1 MSIPSFF
8 YSIGSAAGT
17 VAGAV
22 LSGKALPI
30 GRDLALDPITHDL
43 LLSGGDLS
51 LVADR
56 EAIRQEADIR
66 LNFLLGEWFLDI
78 TKGVPMFQKVLVKS
92 PDLTAIRSILADEI
106 LEVAG
111 IRSILSL
118 VLDYNRTARTLKV
131 TWKANSDVGELASTV
146 TLET

>member
-1 MSIPSFF
+1 MSVPSFF
-8 YSIGSAAGT
+8 YSLGST
-17 VAGAV
+17 VTAVTATV

-30 GRDLALDPITHDL
+30 GRDLALDPMTHDL
-43 LLSGGDLS
+43 FLSGGDLS

-66 LNFLLGEWFLDI
+66 LNFLLGEWFKDI
-78 TKGVPMFQKVLVKS
+78 TKGVPYLQKVLVKS
-92 PDLTAIRSILADEI
+92 PDLTAIRSILSDEI

-111 IRSILSL
+111 IRSIISL
-118 VLDYNRTARTLKV
+118 VLDYDRKNRTLKV